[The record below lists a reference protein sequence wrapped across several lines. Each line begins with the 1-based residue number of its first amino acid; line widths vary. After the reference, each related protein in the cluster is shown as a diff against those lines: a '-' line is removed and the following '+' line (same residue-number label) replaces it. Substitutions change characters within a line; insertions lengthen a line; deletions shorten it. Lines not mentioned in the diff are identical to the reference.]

1 MLENEQLMETYWYGI
16 VREVIAVAE
25 LGNRC
30 SIRLSYGTK
39 SLRNGGFMPAY
50 QLAKQRFTEFTTDE
64 FQVVPAAR
72 VIAPSNA
79 ASSGA
84 AAVASLHR
92 VRHT

>member
-1 MLENEQLMETYWYGI
+1 MAVPARLELATFG
-16 VREVIAVAE
+16 

-39 SLRNGGFMPAY
+39 SLRNGGFMPAH
-50 QLAKQRFTEFTTDE
+50 QLARQRFTEITTDA

-79 ASSGA
+79 ASSGVA
-84 AAVASLHR
+84 ATASLHR
-92 VRHT
+92 VRRT